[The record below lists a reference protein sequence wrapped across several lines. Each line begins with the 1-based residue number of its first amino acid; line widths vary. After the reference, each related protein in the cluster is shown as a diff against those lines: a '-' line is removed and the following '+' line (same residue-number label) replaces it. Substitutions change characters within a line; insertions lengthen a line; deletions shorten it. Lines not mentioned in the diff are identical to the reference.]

1 MRIIDRFSDEHTVFV
16 KELDSLRLAVEA
28 GADVSD
34 AIARVRALAGPLLR
48 HAENEEVLLFPDMVE
63 ILGGAGGGM
72 VAVLRQEH
80 TQIHRQVDALTGEPV
95 KAEFDRVFKAF
106 ESLLRAHID
115 KEEEVLFPLSAKLLG
130 DARLAEMDAEIPAA
144 V

>member
-16 KELDSLRLAVEA
+16 KELDALRLAVEA
-28 GADVSD
+28 GADVSE

-80 TQIHRQVDALTGEPV
+80 TQIHRQVDALTGEPA

>member
-1 MRIIDRFSDEHTVFV
+1 MRIIDRFSDEHVAFV
-16 KELDSLRLAVEA
+16 KELDSLRLAVQA
-28 GADVSD
+28 GADVSE

-80 TQIHRQVDALTGEPV
+80 SQIHRQVDALTGEPV
-95 KAEFDRVFKAF
+95 KMEFDRVFKAF
-106 ESLLRAHID
+106 ESLLRSHID
-115 KEEEVLFPLSAKLLG
+115 KEEEVLFPLSARLLG
-130 DARLAEMDAEIPAA
+130 DARLAEMDAEIAA
-144 V
+144 AI